1 MKLIATVD
9 NHWAIGHRGG
19 RLVRIPTDERF
30 FRFETMYKTVVMG
43 RSTLEEF
50 PAGQPPR
57 DRNNIILSRKTEI
70 KVKDVTVVRSLDAAL
85 EAIAAYPTD
94 EVYVIGGASVFE
106 QFLPYCD
113 EAFITKIDYDYDADR
128 YLTNL
133 DEASDW
139 ELVETS
145 EEQTYYDLVYERC
158 RYVRKKK

>member
-43 RSTLEEF
+43 RCTLEEF

-70 KVKDVTVVRSLDAAL
+70 KVKDVTVARSLDAAL
-85 EAIAAYPTD
+85 EAIAPYPPD

-139 ELVETS
+139 ELAEAS
-145 EEQTYYDLVYERC
+145 EEQTYYDLVYERR
-158 RYVRKKK
+158 RYVRKQK